1 MFKLQ
6 NIYKHILNLF
16 FPPKCINCGI
26 AGYWICHKC
35 FDSIDIINTPIC
47 YGCGKLSDEFKV
59 CSKCRGSF
67 PLKRVIVCAHW
78 QNPLKVFVYNLKY
91 HKLHVL
97 AEKLGALMAVTY
109 FKFSSDKDVI
119 ITPVPLHRNRI
130 WARGFNQADILARE
144 IAKLLGVN
152 FANLLIRSKN
162 TKPQFGLSRN
172 LRRQNVD
179 GIFRFNLKKTAI
191 IKNKTIVLIDDVI
204 ATGSTL
210 KECAKVLKNNGAKEI
225 WALVLARA

>member
-1 MFKLQ
+1 
-6 NIYKHILNLF
+6 
-16 FPPKCINCGI
+16 
-26 AGYWICHKC
+26 
-35 FDSIDIINTPIC
+35 
-47 YGCGKLSDEFKV
+47 
-59 CSKCRGSF
+59 
-67 PLKRVIVCAHW
+67 
-78 QNPLKVFVYNLKY
+78 
-91 HKLHVL
+91 
-97 AEKLGALMAVTY
+97 MAVTY